1 MGSRFQNSLQS
12 NFDQTAKISKSVF
25 ISNFPDDCSSRDLWK
40 VCSGYGT
47 VVDVFIPNKRS
58 KAGKR
63 FAFVR
68 FIKVLNFD
76 RLIENLK
83 TIWIGR
89 FHLSAN
95 PARFERPKAPIPQ
108 KEMSAPSGIASGL
121 KQPIAQHQGGPK
133 GTNFAAILKPSLVLD
148 DSCLVNR
155 DLRISRFVSCEVVS
169 EHILVVNGEDQGV
182 EHHHG
187 EPSKVKEVSAD
198 PFNIYGLLDKRNN
211 EARTTDSSTISR
223 QEKIQSPCQ
232 SIGLSSRVM
241 EDTVPADVYSSLVG
255 SKPIHGSHKG
265 GSLLE
270 VLDGMIKVET
280 KMENISA
287 MEAKILWGNSSF
299 NHVLSEALG
308 NLGGILCLWDPLMF
322 RKDQHIISDNFVVLY
337 GTWVPNNTKLL
348 IVSVYAPQSATD
360 KRLLWSYIT
369 GLLSRWNGEVLVT
382 GDFNEVRFERE
393 RLGSVFNVHG
403 ANEFNSFISNVRL
416 VEIQLEG
423 LFCSLWFICR
433 AANKNEHSV
442 DHDQILLREMVTRL
456 RISNGMVRFKKKLQ
470 MLKKEIRSWVAVHKR
485 KQSGRL
491 IDIQEKLS
499 GIDHILDQGG
509 VSDEILLSRMEL
521 TKQMQDI
528 KSTVVRDQMQKAKIQ
543 WAVEGDENSKFFH
556 GIVNRKRVHLSV
568 KGVMVDGE
576 WVDEP
581 NRVKEEFRSHF
592 ANRFQDTGV
601 SRCRLNFRFPSRLT
615 ADQISDLEKPVSSD
629 EIRKAV
635 WSCGENKS
643 PGPDGFTFEFFR
655 KYWDSIGPDMC
666 VAVEW
671 FFRHNSFAKGCNASF
686 ITLIPKSQDP
696 KTVSD
701 FRPISL
707 IGSLY
712 KVVTKILAIRL
723 SSVISDLISDV
734 QTAFLPNRQI
744 LDGPFIINEL
754 LSWCRHKKQ
763 QAMVFKVD
771 FAKAYDS
778 VRWDYLDDVLFSFGF
793 GVKWRSWIKGS
804 LISGMASVLVNGSP
818 TSEFQ
823 FHCGLKQG
831 DPLAPYLFILV
842 MESLH
847 LSVSRTVEA
856 GIFTGIKI
864 DSALSISHLF
874 YADDAVFIGEW
885 TDSNLRS
892 IIQMLHCFS
901 LASGLKINLQKS
913 NLLGVGVTGS
923 LVNEAAASIGCS
935 VMKAPFKYLGVM
947 VRGNMSKINAW
958 DDMVGKIKSRLSK
971 WKINTL
977 SIGGVDKKISWVKW
991 TKVLASKKYGGL
1003 GVSSFYALNRALLFR
1018 WVWRFLSHDNSL
1030 WFRFISAMHGSS
1042 FQIRSSFHCSNWL
1055 SIIRE
1060 VSALKLQGID
1070 FLSHCKRRVELRLKC
1085 KARSIGLLVAMSGEG
1100 VETQQL
1106 ENIQDLVRSKV
1117 LSNVDDRWAWDLNM
1131 DGDFCVK
1138 DARDL
1143 VDEVLLPKE
1152 NVATR
1157 WIKTIP
1163 IKVNVFAWKLHLDRL
1178 PTRSNLLKRG
1188 IQVQSSL
1195 CPICNVLQED
1205 TSHLFFSCDVALAI
1219 SRLICRWWNV
1229 SWSPVVSYSGWLEW
1243 FNSIRLGSKLKGI
1256 LEGVFYVSWW
1266 CLWNFRN
1273 QLLFASKKPR
1283 KETLFDDVVSRSFI
1297 WSNSRCNLKFTWNC
1311 WLQHPYLIA
1320 L

>member
-1 MGSRFQNSLQS
+1 
-12 NFDQTAKISKSVF
+12 
-25 ISNFPDDCSSRDLWK
+25 
-40 VCSGYGT
+40 
-47 VVDVFIPNKRS
+47 
-58 KAGKR
+58 
-63 FAFVR
+63 
-68 FIKVLNFD
+68 
-76 RLIENLK
+76 
-83 TIWIGR
+83 
-89 FHLSAN
+89 
-95 PARFERPKAPIPQ
+95 
-108 KEMSAPSGIASGL
+108 
-121 KQPIAQHQGGPK
+121 
-133 GTNFAAILKPSLVLD
+133 
-148 DSCLVNR
+148 
-155 DLRISRFVSCEVVS
+155 
-169 EHILVVNGEDQGV
+169 
-182 EHHHG
+182 
-187 EPSKVKEVSAD
+187 
-198 PFNIYGLLDKRNN
+198 
-211 EARTTDSSTISR
+211 
-223 QEKIQSPCQ
+223 
-232 SIGLSSRVM
+232 
-241 EDTVPADVYSSLVG
+241 
-255 SKPIHGSHKG
+255 
-265 GSLLE
+265 
-270 VLDGMIKVET
+270 
-280 KMENISA
+280 MENISA

-299 NHVLSEALG
+299 DHVFSEALG
-308 NLGGILCLWDPLMF
+308 NSGGILCLWDPLMF

-403 ANEFNSFISNVRL
+403 ANEFNSFISNAGL

-423 LFCSLWFICR
+423 YSFTWSHPSAAKMSKLDRFLVSEGFLSLFPHISALCLD
-433 AANKNEHSV
+433 KNLS
-442 DHDQILLREMVTRL
+442 DHRPILLREMVTDYGATPFRL
-456 RISNGMVRFKKKLQ
+456 YHSWFSFHGFDDMVRTAWNSFVLEDSNGMVRFKKKLQ

-528 KSTVVRDQMQKAKIQ
+528 KSTAVRDQMQKAKIQ

-947 VRGNMSKINAW
+947 VGGNMSKINAW

-977 SIGGVDKKISWVKW
+977 SIGGRLTLLKAVLGSTPIYPMSLYKVPKTVLHEMESLRRNFFNGVQGVDRKISWVKW

-1070 FLSHCKRRVELRLKC
+1070 FLSHCKRRVGSGMQTRFWEDLWLGEVPFNELFPRLYALENNKEC
-1085 KARSIGLLVAMSGEG
+1085 SVAVKMQGEIDSSFRRHVRGG

-1117 LSNVDDRWAWDLNM
+1117 LSNVDDRWAWDLNGG
-1131 DGDFCVK
+1131 GDFCVK

-1229 SWSPVVSYSGWLEW
+1229 SWSPVDSYSGWLEW

-1283 KETLFDDVVSRSFI
+1283 KETLFDDAVSRSFI
-1297 WSNSRCNLKFTWNC
+1297 WSNSRCNLKFTWDC

>member
-1 MGSRFQNSLQS
+1 VNSCSVPGFTPANDIPTCNQDS
-12 NFDQTAKISKSVF
+12 PDVASVRPTSKS
-25 ISNFPDDCSSRDLWK
+25 
-40 VCSGYGT
+40 
-47 VVDVFIPNKRS
+47 
-58 KAGKR
+58 
-63 FAFVR
+63 
-68 FIKVLNFD
+68 
-76 RLIENLK
+76 
-83 TIWIGR
+83 
-89 FHLSAN
+89 
-95 PARFERPKAPIPQ
+95 AR
-108 KEMSAPSGIASGL
+108 
-121 KQPIAQHQGGPK
+121 
-133 GTNFAAILKPSLVLD
+133 
-148 DSCLVNR
+148 
-155 DLRISRFVSCEVVS
+155 
-169 EHILVVNGEDQGV
+169 
-182 EHHHG
+182 
-187 EPSKVKEVSAD
+187 
-198 PFNIYGLLDKRNN
+198 RN
-211 EARTTDSSTISR
+211 S
-223 QEKIQSPCQ
+223 SPCQ

-241 EDTVPADVYSSLVG
+241 EDTVPADVYSSPVG

-270 VLDGMIKVET
+270 VLDGMIKVGLGSKAKKEWIRELNYKHKVSFLTLQET

-299 NHVLSEALG
+299 DHVFSEALG
-308 NLGGILCLWDPLMF
+308 NSGGILCLWDPLMF

-403 ANEFNSFISNVRL
+403 ANEFNSFISNAGL

-423 LFCSLWFICR
+423 YSFTWSHPSAAKMSKLDRFLVSKGFLSLFPHISALCLD
-433 AANKNEHSV
+433 KNLS
-442 DHDQILLREMVTRL
+442 DHRPILLREMVTDYGATPFRL
-456 RISNGMVRFKKKLQ
+456 YHSWFSFHGFDDMVRTAWNSFVLEDSNGMVRFKKKLQ

-499 GIDHILDQGG
+499 GIDHILDQGR

-528 KSTVVRDQMQKAKIQ
+528 KSTAVRDQMQKAKIQ

-947 VRGNMSKINAW
+947 VEGNMSKINAW

-977 SIGGVDKKISWVKW
+977 SIGGVYRKISWVKW

-1042 FQIRSSFHCSNWL
+1042 FQTRSSFHCSNWL
-1055 SIIRE
+1055 SIILE

-1070 FLSHCKRRVELRLKC
+1070 FLSHCKRRVQLRLKC

-1152 NVATR
+1152 NVAMR

-1219 SRLICRWWNV
+1219 SRLICQWWNV
-1229 SWSPVVSYSGWLEW
+1229 SWSPVDSYSGWLEW

-1273 QLLFASKKPR
+1273 HLLFASKKPR

-1297 WSNSRCNLKFTWNC
+1297 WSNSRCNLKFTWDC

>member
-1 MGSRFQNSLQS
+1 ME
-12 NFDQTAKISKSVF
+12 V
-25 ISNFPDDCSSRDLWK
+25 
-40 VCSGYGT
+40 
-47 VVDVFIPNKRS
+47 
-58 KAGKR
+58 
-63 FAFVR
+63 
-68 FIKVLNFD
+68 
-76 RLIENLK
+76 
-83 TIWIGR
+83 GR
-89 FHLSAN
+89 ITN
-95 PARFERPKAPIPQ
+95 ARYQ
-108 KEMSAPSGIASGL
+108 
-121 KQPIAQHQGGPK
+121 
-133 GTNFAAILKPSLVLD
+133 
-148 DSCLVNR
+148 
-155 DLRISRFVSCEVVS
+155 
-169 EHILVVNGEDQGV
+169 
-182 EHHHG
+182 
-187 EPSKVKEVSAD
+187 
-198 PFNIYGLLDKRNN
+198 
-211 EARTTDSSTISR
+211 
-223 QEKIQSPCQ
+223 
-232 SIGLSSRVM
+232 
-241 EDTVPADVYSSLVG
+241 
-255 SKPIHGSHKG
+255 
-265 GSLLE
+265 
-270 VLDGMIKVET
+270 
-280 KMENISA
+280 
-287 MEAKILWGNSSF
+287 
-299 NHVLSEALG
+299 
-308 NLGGILCLWDPLMF
+308 
-322 RKDQHIISDNFVVLY
+322 
-337 GTWVPNNTKLL
+337 
-348 IVSVYAPQSATD
+348 
-360 KRLLWSYIT
+360 
-369 GLLSRWNGEVLVT
+369 
-382 GDFNEVRFERE
+382 
-393 RLGSVFNVHG
+393 VH
-403 ANEFNSFISNVRL
+403 A
-416 VEIQLEG
+416 
-423 LFCSLWFICR
+423 
-433 AANKNEHSV
+433 
-442 DHDQILLREMVTRL
+442 
-456 RISNGMVRFKKKLQ
+456 
-470 MLKKEIRSWVAVHKR
+470 
-485 KQSGRL
+485 
-491 IDIQEKLS
+491 
-499 GIDHILDQGG
+499 
-509 VSDEILLSRMEL
+509 
-521 TKQMQDI
+521 
-528 KSTVVRDQMQKAKIQ
+528 VRDQMQKAKIQ

-947 VRGNMSKINAW
+947 VGGNMSKINAW

-977 SIGGVDKKISWVKW
+977 SIGGRLTLLKAVLGSTPIYPMSLYKVPKTVLHEMESLRRNFFNGVQGVDRKISWVKW

-1070 FLSHCKRRVELRLKC
+1070 FLSHCKRRVGSGMQTRFWEDLWLGEVPFNELFPRLYALENNKEC
-1085 KARSIGLLVAMSGEG
+1085 SVAVKMQGEIDSSFRRHVRGG

-1117 LSNVDDRWAWDLNM
+1117 LSNVDDRWAWDLNGG
-1131 DGDFCVK
+1131 GDFCVK

-1229 SWSPVVSYSGWLEW
+1229 SWSPVDSYSGWLEW

-1297 WSNSRCNLKFTWNC
+1297 WSNSRCNLKFTWDC

>member
-1 MGSRFQNSLQS
+1 
-12 NFDQTAKISKSVF
+12 
-25 ISNFPDDCSSRDLWK
+25 
-40 VCSGYGT
+40 
-47 VVDVFIPNKRS
+47 
-58 KAGKR
+58 
-63 FAFVR
+63 
-68 FIKVLNFD
+68 
-76 RLIENLK
+76 
-83 TIWIGR
+83 
-89 FHLSAN
+89 
-95 PARFERPKAPIPQ
+95 
-108 KEMSAPSGIASGL
+108 
-121 KQPIAQHQGGPK
+121 
-133 GTNFAAILKPSLVLD
+133 
-148 DSCLVNR
+148 
-155 DLRISRFVSCEVVS
+155 
-169 EHILVVNGEDQGV
+169 
-182 EHHHG
+182 
-187 EPSKVKEVSAD
+187 
-198 PFNIYGLLDKRNN
+198 
-211 EARTTDSSTISR
+211 
-223 QEKIQSPCQ
+223 
-232 SIGLSSRVM
+232 
-241 EDTVPADVYSSLVG
+241 
-255 SKPIHGSHKG
+255 
-265 GSLLE
+265 
-270 VLDGMIKVET
+270 
-280 KMENISA
+280 MENISA

-299 NHVLSEALG
+299 DHVFSEALG
-308 NLGGILCLWDPLMF
+308 NSGGILCLWDPLMF

-403 ANEFNSFISNVRL
+403 ANEFNSFISNAGL

-423 LFCSLWFICR
+423 YSFTWSHPSAAKMSKLDRFLVSEGFLSLFPHISALCLD
-433 AANKNEHSV
+433 KNLS
-442 DHDQILLREMVTRL
+442 DHRPILLREMVTDYGATPFRL
-456 RISNGMVRFKKKLQ
+456 YHSWFSFHGFDDMVRTAWNSFVLEDSNGMVRFKKKLQ

-528 KSTVVRDQMQKAKIQ
+528 KSTAVRDQMQKAKIQ

-947 VRGNMSKINAW
+947 VGGNMSKINAW

-977 SIGGVDKKISWVKW
+977 SIGGRLTLLKAVLGSTPIYPMSLYKVPKTVLHEMESLRRNFFNGVQGVDRKISWVKW

-1042 FQIRSSFHCSNWL
+1042 FQTRSSFHCSNWL

-1070 FLSHCKRRVELRLKC
+1070 FLSHCKRRV
-1085 KARSIGLLVAMSGEG
+1085 GSGMQTRFWE
-1100 VETQQL
+1100 
-1106 ENIQDLVRSKV
+1106 DLW
-1117 LSNVDDRWAWDLNM
+1117 L
-1131 DGDFCVK
+1131 G
-1138 DARDL
+1138 
-1143 VDEVLLPKE
+1143 EVTL
-1152 NVATR
+1152 
-1157 WIKTIP
+1157 IKTIP

-1229 SWSPVVSYSGWLEW
+1229 SWSPVDSYSGWLEW

-1297 WSNSRCNLKFTWNC
+1297 WSNSRCNLKFTWDC
-1311 WLQHPYLIA
+1311 WLQHPYLIS

>member
-1 MGSRFQNSLQS
+1 MPCPL
-12 NFDQTAKISKSVF
+12 
-25 ISNFPDDCSSRDLWK
+25 
-40 VCSGYGT
+40 
-47 VVDVFIPNKRS
+47 
-58 KAGKR
+58 
-63 FAFVR
+63 
-68 FIKVLNFD
+68 
-76 RLIENLK
+76 
-83 TIWIGR
+83 
-89 FHLSAN
+89 
-95 PARFERPKAPIPQ
+95 
-108 KEMSAPSGIASGL
+108 
-121 KQPIAQHQGGPK
+121 
-133 GTNFAAILKPSLVLD
+133 LV
-148 DSCLVNR
+148 
-155 DLRISRFVSCEVVS
+155 
-169 EHILVVNGEDQGV
+169 
-182 EHHHG
+182 
-187 EPSKVKEVSAD
+187 
-198 PFNIYGLLDKRNN
+198 
-211 EARTTDSSTISR
+211 
-223 QEKIQSPCQ
+223 
-232 SIGLSSRVM
+232 
-241 EDTVPADVYSSLVG
+241 
-255 SKPIHGSHKG
+255 
-265 GSLLE
+265 
-270 VLDGMIKVET
+270 
-280 KMENISA
+280 
-287 MEAKILWGNSSF
+287 
-299 NHVLSEALG
+299 LG
-308 NLGGILCLWDPLMF
+308 NLSQF
-322 RKDQHIISDNFVVLY
+322 
-337 GTWVPNNTKLL
+337 
-348 IVSVYAPQSATD
+348 QS
-360 KRLLWSYIT
+360 L
-369 GLLSRWNGEVLVT
+369 
-382 GDFNEVRFERE
+382 
-393 RLGSVFNVHG
+393 
-403 ANEFNSFISNVRL
+403 
-416 VEIQLEG
+416 
-423 LFCSLWFICR
+423 
-433 AANKNEHSV
+433 
-442 DHDQILLREMVTRL
+442 
-456 RISNGMVRFKKKLQ
+456 
-470 MLKKEIRSWVAVHKR
+470 
-485 KQSGRL
+485 
-491 IDIQEKLS
+491 
-499 GIDHILDQGG
+499 
-509 VSDEILLSRMEL
+509 
-521 TKQMQDI
+521 
-528 KSTVVRDQMQKAKIQ
+528 
-543 WAVEGDENSKFFH
+543 
-556 GIVNRKRVHLSV
+556 
-568 KGVMVDGE
+568 
-576 WVDEP
+576 
-581 NRVKEEFRSHF
+581 KEEMHEMRNKYQDLRDNHDPKNHMNNDTPMCERHEANYIQYEDYQNQDSHNLFSRQSHYDPNDSEKF
-592 ANRFQDTGV
+592 AHRINNGFCQIHGRESLSAD
-601 SRCRLNFRFPSRLT
+601 FRFPSRLT

-712 KVVTKILAIRL
+712 KVVMKILAIRL

-804 LISGMASVLVNGSP
+804 LISGMAYVLVNGSP

-823 FHCGLKQG
+823 FHGGLKQWG
-831 DPLAPYLFILV
+831 SFGSLPLR
-842 MESLH
+842 SL
-847 LSVSRTVEA
+847 LWNLPFAVSRTVEA
-856 GIFTGIKI
+856 GISLINTFRKAIASREG
-864 DSALSISHLF
+864 
-874 YADDAVFIGEW
+874 GC
-885 TDSNLRS
+885 LR
-892 IIQMLHCFS
+892 Q
-901 LASGLKINLQKS
+901 
-913 NLLGVGVTGS
+913 
-923 LVNEAAASIGCS
+923 LVNEAAAPLVVP
-935 VMKAPFKYLGVM
+935 VMKAPFRYLGVM
-947 VRGNMSKINAW
+947 VGFFLRCNMSKDHAW
-958 DDMVGKIKSRLSK
+958 EIWLVRLSLGFRSEG
-971 WKINTL
+971 KINTL
-977 SIGGVDKKISWVKW
+977 YIGGRSVTKGSFRLTPIYPMSFTRKISWVKW

-1042 FQIRSSFHCSNWL
+1042 FQTRSSFHCSNWL

-1070 FLSHCKRRVELRLKC
+1070 FLSHCKRRV
-1085 KARSIGLLVAMSGEG
+1085 GSGMQTRFWEDLWLG
-1100 VETQQL
+1100 EQL

-1117 LSNVDDRWAWDLNM
+1117 LSNVDDRWAWDLNG

-1205 TSHLFFSCDVALAI
+1205 TSHLFFSCDVALDI

-1229 SWSPVVSYSGWLEW
+1229 SWSPVDSYSGWLEW

-1297 WSNSRCNLKFTWNC
+1297 WSNSRCNLKFTWDC

>member
-1 MGSRFQNSLQS
+1 
-12 NFDQTAKISKSVF
+12 
-25 ISNFPDDCSSRDLWK
+25 
-40 VCSGYGT
+40 
-47 VVDVFIPNKRS
+47 
-58 KAGKR
+58 
-63 FAFVR
+63 
-68 FIKVLNFD
+68 
-76 RLIENLK
+76 
-83 TIWIGR
+83 
-89 FHLSAN
+89 
-95 PARFERPKAPIPQ
+95 
-108 KEMSAPSGIASGL
+108 
-121 KQPIAQHQGGPK
+121 
-133 GTNFAAILKPSLVLD
+133 
-148 DSCLVNR
+148 
-155 DLRISRFVSCEVVS
+155 
-169 EHILVVNGEDQGV
+169 
-182 EHHHG
+182 
-187 EPSKVKEVSAD
+187 
-198 PFNIYGLLDKRNN
+198 
-211 EARTTDSSTISR
+211 
-223 QEKIQSPCQ
+223 
-232 SIGLSSRVM
+232 
-241 EDTVPADVYSSLVG
+241 
-255 SKPIHGSHKG
+255 
-265 GSLLE
+265 
-270 VLDGMIKVET
+270 
-280 KMENISA
+280 
-287 MEAKILWGNSSF
+287 
-299 NHVLSEALG
+299 
-308 NLGGILCLWDPLMF
+308 
-322 RKDQHIISDNFVVLY
+322 
-337 GTWVPNNTKLL
+337 
-348 IVSVYAPQSATD
+348 
-360 KRLLWSYIT
+360 
-369 GLLSRWNGEVLVT
+369 
-382 GDFNEVRFERE
+382 
-393 RLGSVFNVHG
+393 
-403 ANEFNSFISNVRL
+403 
-416 VEIQLEG
+416 
-423 LFCSLWFICR
+423 
-433 AANKNEHSV
+433 
-442 DHDQILLREMVTRL
+442 
-456 RISNGMVRFKKKLQ
+456 
-470 MLKKEIRSWVAVHKR
+470 
-485 KQSGRL
+485 
-491 IDIQEKLS
+491 
-499 GIDHILDQGG
+499 
-509 VSDEILLSRMEL
+509 
-521 TKQMQDI
+521 
-528 KSTVVRDQMQKAKIQ
+528 
-543 WAVEGDENSKFFH
+543 
-556 GIVNRKRVHLSV
+556 
-568 KGVMVDGE
+568 
-576 WVDEP
+576 
-581 NRVKEEFRSHF
+581 
-592 ANRFQDTGV
+592 
-601 SRCRLNFRFPSRLT
+601 
-615 ADQISDLEKPVSSD
+615 
-629 EIRKAV
+629 
-635 WSCGENKS
+635 
-643 PGPDGFTFEFFR
+643 
-655 KYWDSIGPDMC
+655 
-666 VAVEW
+666 
-671 FFRHNSFAKGCNASF
+671 
-686 ITLIPKSQDP
+686 
-696 KTVSD
+696 
-701 FRPISL
+701 
-707 IGSLY
+707 
-712 KVVTKILAIRL
+712 
-723 SSVISDLISDV
+723 V

-923 LVNEAAASIGCS
+923 LVNKVAASIGCS

-947 VRGNMSKINAW
+947 VGGNMSKINAW

-977 SIGGVDKKISWVKW
+977 SIGGRLTLLKAVLGSTPIYPMSLYKVPKTVLHEMESLRRNFFNGVQGVDRKISWVKW

-1042 FQIRSSFHCSNWL
+1042 FQTRSSFHCSNWL

-1070 FLSHCKRRVELRLKC
+1070 FLSHCKRRVGSGMQTRFWEDLWLGEVPFNELFPRLYALENNKEC
-1085 KARSIGLLVAMSGEG
+1085 SVAVKMQGEIDSSFRRHVRGG

-1117 LSNVDDRWAWDLNM
+1117 LSNVDDRWAWDLNG

-1229 SWSPVVSYSGWLEW
+1229 SWSPVDSYSGWLEW

-1283 KETLFDDVVSRSFI
+1283 KDTLFDDVVSRSFI
-1297 WSNSRCNLKFTWNC
+1297 WSNSRCNLKFTWDC